1 MRRFS
6 PFTGKDVLMA
16 IILSNHFWRVG
27 RGGAKGRVG
36 FFLKKEPSKR
46 TQNAEKEQVS
56 VKKECFALTLSACG
70 PTCCVW
76 SVPFG
81 GEDPG

>member
-27 RGGAKGRVG
+27 RGGAKGR
-36 FFLKKEPSKR
+36 FFKEGNLSKK
-46 TQNAEKEQVS
+46 TQNAEKEHIAM
-56 VKKECFALTLSACG
+56 KKEHFTFTLY
-70 PTCCVW
+70 
-76 SVPFG
+76 
-81 GEDPG
+81 